1 MSQFYF
7 YAYNW
12 IWGFWKRQKRKKYHK
27 VQKQIICSAK
37 LFCPALLLWKSI
49 ISYTLLYSQLTSL
62 DFKVAFRWTTRVFR
76 TSNTVFLGHPQT
88 FWIVLIS
95 FWQAFHFYVAPPTE
109 IIIIRE
115 GIFSLEPPS
124 CILDTEWSWFLSNST
139 MRPRRDSSP
148 CK

>member
-1 MSQFYF
+1 MHTTGYEASERDKK
-7 YAYNW
+7 
-12 IWGFWKRQKRKKYHK
+12 GRKYYK
-27 VQKQIICSAK
+27 VQKQTFCSAK

-115 GIFSLEPPS
+115 GIFSLEPLS

-148 CK
+148 CKYT